1 MQPFKN
7 IRVIDLTHV
16 IAGPFCSY
24 QLSVMGADVIKVEP
38 PDNPD
43 VTRAVGNEF
52 PRGEEG
58 MGYLFTAQN
67 ANKRAISVDIK
78 SSEGRDILLDL
89 TRNADVFIEN
99 YRCGAMADRGLDYA
113 SVSAVNPEIIY
124 CSLTG
129 FGQDGPL
136 GERTAYDNVIQAF
149 SGNAQNQP
157 TISSNEEFFTNL
169 RFEIGNVTAYRG
181 L

>member
-1 MQPFKN
+1 MQPFEN

-24 QLSVMGADVIKVEP
+24 QLAVMGADVIKVEP

-52 PRGEEG
+52 PHGEEG

-78 SSEGRDILLDL
+78 SSAGRDILLDL
-89 TRNADVFIEN
+89 SRDADVFIEN
-99 YRCGAMADRGLDYA
+99 YRCGAMAERGLD
-113 SVSAVNPEIIY
+113 
-124 CSLTG
+124 
-129 FGQDGPL
+129 
-136 GERTAYDNVIQAF
+136 
-149 SGNAQNQP
+149 
-157 TISSNEEFFTNL
+157 
-169 RFEIGNVTAYRG
+169 
-181 L
+181 

>member
-24 QLSVMGADVIKVEP
+24 QLAVMGADVIKVEP

-58 MGYLFTAQN
+58 LGYLFTAQN

-78 SSEGRDILLDL
+78 TPQGRDILLDL
-89 TRNADVFIEN
+89 CRDADVFIEN
-99 YRCGAMADRGLDYA
+99 YRSGAMTERDLDYD
-113 SVSAVNPEIIY
+113 SISAINPGIIY
-124 CSLTG
+124 LSLIHIS
-129 FGQDGPL
+129 
-136 GERTAYDNVIQAF
+136 E
-149 SGNAQNQP
+149 P
-157 TISSNEEFFTNL
+157 TRRS
-169 RFEIGNVTAYRG
+169 
-181 L
+181 